1 MMMPQFESDAGQYA
15 IRSRFGLAGLLH
27 KGCRTPTERIN
38 MSAAQRRTLSSKM
51 VSLTRIDQM
60 NSRHLPP
67 LYHLGLR
74 RCGGLLLLVI
84 ILALPVCAQQNDL
97 FFDTLTYQA
106 QDLLQGQVQ
115 AILQDHSGFM
125 WFGIQNG
132 LVRYDGQTMTVYRHD
147 PDDQR
152 SLSDS
157 NVLSLCEDHDGNIW
171 VGTHIGG
178 LNRFDQATGTFTR
191 FQPDGSKSASLGK
204 GAIWTIH
211 EDRAGTLWIG
221 LAGGGL
227 ARFEP
232 ASESFTHFLPE
243 PQSPRA
249 GINSIFKIYED
260 SPGNLWLGT
269 GGGLLRFDRD
279 NNRFTLFKSDAQ
291 KQDFI
296 STIYEDR
303 NGTLWIGSS
312 GGLLRF
318 DRNTGHFTGFVH
330 DARKQDS
337 LSSNIVTAIEEDQA
351 GRLWIGT
358 ENGLNCFQSQSGRF
372 SRYTNDA
379 TTTGSLLDNLVG
391 SLYTDRAGSLW
402 IGSAGGVNLIHRG
415 IERFT
420 RYRFQA
426 QNPKGL
432 SNNNVMQVYED
443 RAGYIWVATLGGG
456 LNKLNRQSGQFEY
469 FRHDPRNPQSL
480 SSDQVV
486 CVCEDR
492 AGALW
497 VGTRDTGLNLLNPRT
512 GTFTRYRFE
521 AQNPS
526 SLNNDRVNALY
537 EDASGTLWV
546 GTPGGLHQFDRQRQQ
561 FIRFLHNDADP
572 HSLSSN
578 RVTAIF
584 EARNGSFWVAT
595 DDGGLNLLDRQSGQ
609 FTVFKHKPDDASSLS
624 SNAVFSMAE
633 DASGALWVATMGGFN
648 KLDRATG
655 QFTRY
660 TEKNGLASDSV
671 WGILVDRA
679 GLVWMNTYE
688 GVVKFNPET
697 GKFRRYTVRDGLAAE
712 TPGQNAHARTRAG
725 ELIFG
730 GGQGFTIFNPEQLT
744 DEPPPPPVAL
754 TTFKKFDQLVNFER
768 GLAEVGE
775 VKLAPRENFFSFEFA
790 VLDYKEPHRNQYA
803 YKLEGFDPDWIYCG
817 TRRYASYT
825 NLDAGQYVFRV
836 KGANSDSVWN
846 EEGIAIKISVAP
858 PLWKTWWFISMAV
871 LSFCGLAV
879 LFYRYRVS
887 QLKKE
892 YATREAFSRQL
903 IESQESERQRIAAE
917 LHDSLGQ
924 NLLVIKN
931 RALLGLALS
940 KEDAPKEQFDEITAS
955 VSEALNEVRSI
966 AYNLRPL
973 HLERLGLTS
982 TLEEMVETVAEVSGI
997 NITSDI
1003 VALEGLL
1010 SKEGEINLYRIV
1022 QECLNNIVKHSRASA
1037 ASVTIYHDRQ
1047 VVFLSIEDNGCGF
1060 DTQTPVSAGANG
1072 RAGHQGLGLSGI
1084 AERARI
1090 LKGSFSIASTPEQ
1103 GTVVAV
1109 EIPANGV

>member
-1 MMMPQFESDAGQYA
+1 MMVPQLESNASQSWQICFLYREPDTGIENCYE
-15 IRSRFGLAGLLH
+15 RGLTTT
-27 KGCRTPTERIN
+27 RTST
-38 MSAAQRRTLSSKM
+38 M
-51 VSLTRIDQM
+51 VSLTHADQA
-60 NSRHLPP
+60 NSRYLSAV
-67 LYHLGLR
+67 YHSGLR
-74 RCGGLLLLVI
+74 RCGGLLLLII

-97 FFDTLTYQA
+97 FFDALTYQG
-106 QDLLQGQVQ
+106 QGLPQGQVQ

-147 PDDQR
+147 PNDQR
-152 SLSDS
+152 SLSDN
-157 NVLSLCEDHDGNIW
+157 NVLSLCEDRQGNIW

-178 LNRFDQATGTFTR
+178 LNRLDQATGTFTR
-191 FQPDGSKSASLGK
+191 FQPDANNSASLSK
-204 GAIWTIH
+204 GAIWTIY

-221 LAGGGL
+221 LTGNGL

-243 PQSPRA
+243 PRSPSA
-249 GINSIFKIYED
+249 GGNSIFKIYED
-260 SPGNLWLGT
+260 SAGNFWLGT
-269 GGGLLRFDRD
+269 GSGLLRFDRAS
-279 NNRFTLFKSDAQ
+279 NRFTLFRSDTQ
-291 KQDFI
+291 KQNFI
-296 STIYEDR
+296 STIYEDH

-318 DRNTGHFTGFVH
+318 ERNTGNFTSFAH

-337 LSSNIVTAIEEDQA
+337 LSSNGVIAIEEDQT

-358 ENGLNCFQSQSGRF
+358 DNGLNSFQPQSGLF
-372 SRYTNDA
+372 NRYTSDA
-379 TTTGSLLDNLVG
+379 ATTGSLLDNLVV

-402 IGSAGGVNLIHRG
+402 IGSAGGVNRIHRG

-426 QNPKGL
+426 QSPKGL
-432 SNNNVMQVYED
+432 SNNNVLQVYED
-443 RAGYIWVATLGGG
+443 LAGSIWVATLGGG
-456 LNKLNRQSGQFEY
+456 LNKLNRQSRQFEH

-480 SSDQVV
+480 SSDQVI

-492 AGALW
+492 TGALW
-497 VGTRDTGLNLLNPRT
+497 VGTRDAGLNLLNPRT
-512 GTFTRYRFE
+512 GTFTHYRFDP
-521 AQNPS
+521 QNPS
-526 SLNNDRVNALY
+526 ALNNDAVQTIY
-537 EDASGTLWV
+537 EDTGGNVWV
-546 GTPGGLHQFDRQRQQ
+546 GTLDGLHKFDRQRGQ

-572 HSLSSN
+572 YSLSSN

-584 EARNGSFWVAT
+584 EARDGTFWIAT
-595 DDGGLNLLDRQSGQ
+595 DDGGLNLLDRQSSQ
-609 FTVFKHKPDDASSLS
+609 FTVFKHKPDDATSLS
-624 SNAVFSMAE
+624 SNAVFSIAE
-633 DASGALWVATMGGFN
+633 DSGRALWIATMGGLN
-648 KLDRATG
+648 KLDRASG

-660 TEKNGLASDSV
+660 TEKDGLASDSV
-671 WGILVDRA
+671 WGIVVDSA
-679 GLVWMNTYE
+679 GLIWLNTNA

-697 GKFRRYTVRDGLAAE
+697 GKFRRYTVHDGLAAD
-712 TPGQNAHARTRAG
+712 TPGQNAHTRTRAG

-730 GGQGFTIFNPEQLT
+730 GGQGFTIFDPQQLA
-744 DEPPPPPVAL
+744 DEPLPPPVAL
-754 TTFKKFDQLVNFER
+754 TAFKKFDQLVNFER
-768 GLAEVGE
+768 GLSEVGE

-790 VLDYKEPHRNQYA
+790 VLDYKEPDRNQYA

-825 NLDAGQYVFRV
+825 NLDAGQYIFRV
-836 KGANSDSVWN
+836 KGANSDGVWN

-858 PLWKTWWFISMAV
+858 PLWKTWWFISLAI
-871 LSFCGLAV
+871 LSFCGLIV
-879 LFYRYRVS
+879 LFYRYRVA

-931 RALLGLALS
+931 RALLGLALTS
-940 KEDAPKEQFDEITAS
+940 EGDTKEQFDEITAS
-955 VSEALNEVRSI
+955 ASEALNEVRSI

-997 NITSDI
+997 NITFDI
-1003 VALEGLL
+1003 VPLEGLL

-1022 QECLNNIVKHSRASA
+1022 QECLNNIVKHSRATT
-1037 ASVTIYHDRQ
+1037 ASVTIYHDQKRIS
-1047 VVFLSIEDNGCGF
+1047 LSIEDNGCGF
-1060 DTQTPVSAGANG
+1060 DRHAPATIDNQGKVG
-1072 RAGHQGLGLSGI
+1072 RNGLGLTGI
-1084 AERARI
+1084 AERVRI
-1090 LKGSFSIASTPEQ
+1090 LKGSFTIASTSEQ

-1109 EIPANGV
+1109 EIPCIDL